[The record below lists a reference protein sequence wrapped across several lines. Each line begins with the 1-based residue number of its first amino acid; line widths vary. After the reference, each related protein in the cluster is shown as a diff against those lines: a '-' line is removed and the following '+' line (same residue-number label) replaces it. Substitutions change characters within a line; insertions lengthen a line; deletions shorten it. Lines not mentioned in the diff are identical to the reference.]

1 MRKGTK
7 SMTWLTTAIATIW
20 TTVTDCITH
29 MTGNEYL
36 ALFLAGSVIA
46 LGFKIFRSA
55 KKSAKR

>member
-1 MRKGTK
+1 
-7 SMTWLTTAIATIW
+7 MTWLTTAVATLW

-29 MTGNEYL
+29 MTGDTYL

-55 KKSAKR
+55 KKSAKK